1 MRERP
6 LRTLR
11 VGREAMIVAAVVIGV
26 SETISVVRL
35 QITLIKTAEK
45 IGMVAGDITGD
56 KSGAKGGNG
65 RALLQIDE

>member
-11 VGREAMIVAAVVIGV
+11 VGREAIIVAAVVIGV

-45 IGMVAGDITGD
+45 IGMVAGDITGAQ
-56 KSGAKGGNG
+56 SGAKGGNG
-65 RALLQIDE
+65 RALL